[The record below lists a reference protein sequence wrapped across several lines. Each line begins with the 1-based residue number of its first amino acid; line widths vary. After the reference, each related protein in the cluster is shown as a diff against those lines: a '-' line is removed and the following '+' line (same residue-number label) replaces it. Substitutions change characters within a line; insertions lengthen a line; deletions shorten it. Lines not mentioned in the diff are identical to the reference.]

1 MIKHTSALL
10 LAGLT
15 LAGFKALAA
24 DIDLS
29 KMPPAANQPSV
40 TYDKDIKPI
49 FEASCVGCHGA
60 ERPRNNLRL
69 DNLDGVLKGSRDGKV
84 ILPGDSLNSKLVIAV
99 SRLNPRMTMPPPP
112 RQPRRGGPGGTNNPP
127 AMASADGKAAPM
139 TGTGAEPPRGGR
151 RGPMGPQPKPLTAE
165 QVGLVRA
172 WVDQGAK

>member
-1 MIKHTSALL
+1 MMKYTSALL

-15 LAGFKALAA
+15 MVRFSASAA

-29 KMPPAANQPSV
+29 KMPPAAKQQGV

-49 FEASCVGCHGA
+49 FEASCFGCHGA

-69 DNLDGVLKGSRDGKV
+69 DSLDAVLKGSRDGKV
-84 ILPGDSLNSKLVIAV
+84 ITPGDGLNSKLVIAV
-99 SRLNPRMTMPPPP
+99 ARLNPRMIMPPPP

-127 AMASADGKAAPM
+127 ATVSADGKAAPM
-139 TGTGAEPPRGGR
+139 AGAGAEPPPGGR
-151 RGPMGPQPKPLTAE
+151 RGPMGPPPKPLTTE
-165 QVGLVRA
+165 QVSLIRA